1 MGMVDGE
8 KLGIETIGSLT
19 VKKSIVIVLLVS
31 KNSRWKFGQVG
42 RCKDNLY
49 FCVWNYPKW
58 TLYRNNLNTW

>member
-31 KNSRWKFGQVG
+31 KNSR
-42 RCKDNLY
+42 
-49 FCVWNYPKW
+49 
-58 TLYRNNLNTW
+58 